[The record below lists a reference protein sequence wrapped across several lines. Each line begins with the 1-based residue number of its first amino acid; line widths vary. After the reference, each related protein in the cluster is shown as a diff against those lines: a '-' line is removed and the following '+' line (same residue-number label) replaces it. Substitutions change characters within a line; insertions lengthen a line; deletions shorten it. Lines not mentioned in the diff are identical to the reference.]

1 MTPSILTLAILS
13 IKVAL
18 LGALLWIQLY
28 FLRRGP
34 AGLRSRLCVAAIAAI
49 PLLAVLQALA
59 SNLAP
64 AGVIS
69 LPLATFRADALA
81 ANRNTA
87 GPADWLL
94 WTWMAGVAAMLTRMV
109 VGRVALARLRRKS
122 ELIGFD
128 PIACDNALEIRA
140 AGVQTPILVGLMSP
154 AILVPAQFPEWT
166 ESQREMV
173 LLHERQHFRHAD
185 HWSILLAQLV
195 RAILWFHPVV
205 WILAA
210 RLSREQELACDE
222 AVIAAG
228 HVAHEYATF
237 LLTNIRALRSADLV
251 SCAMAGSG
259 ADSVKHRF
267 ARLLESRPVRIRKV
281 WLAASLAVTAAF
293 VVATLAVSPGRAQE
307 GKLALEPVV
316 VQKVYNMADRIT
328 PPKLL
333 QQPVR
338 AQEGRLAQG
347 PVAVQKTY
355 KMADGITAP
364 KVLHKVEPKYT
375 QEAKDAK
382 IEGAVVLKVVV
393 TSEGK
398 ADNIEVVKGLDPG
411 LDQSAMDAVAQWE
424 FQPGTKDGQPVN
436 VAATIEVNFR
446 LM

>member
-13 IKVAL
+13 VKVAL

-49 PLLAVLQALA
+49 PLLAALQALA
-59 SNLAP
+59 SKLAP
-64 AGVIS
+64 SGVIS

-81 ANRNTA
+81 TNQNTA

-94 WTWMAGVAAMLTRMV
+94 WTWMAGVAVMLARMV

-122 ELIGFD
+122 ELIAFD
-128 PIACDNALEIRA
+128 DNLEIRA
-140 AGVQTPILVGLMSP
+140 AAVQTPILVGLLSP
-154 AILVPAQFPEWT
+154 AILVPGAFPEWT

-173 LLHERQHFRHAD
+173 LLHERQHFRYAD
-185 HWSILLAQLV
+185 HWSILLAQMV
-195 RAILWFHPVV
+195 RAVLWFHPAV
-205 WILAA
+205 WMLAA

-222 AVIAAG
+222 SVIAAG
-228 HVAHEYATF
+228 YVAHEYATF

-251 SCAMAGSG
+251 PCAMAGSG

-267 ARLLESRPVRIRKV
+267 ARLLQARPVRIRKV

-307 GKLALEPVV
+307 GTLALEPVV

-338 AQEGRLAQG
+338 AREGRLAQG